1 MKESPKQEQT
11 HQKKEQ
17 KPPTSPSPAKKK
29 RNYKLPRRIF
39 LGLVG
44 VIALFVLIFVIS
56 AAQNLPSLSEIEN
69 PRANLSTQ
77 LISSDGYVLQ
87 NFYTDQNRISINL
100 NEVSPHLINALIAT
114 EDARFY
120 GHSGVDPIAPFSI
133 LKDIILRGR
142 VRGGSTVTQQLARNL
157 YDKKVGRDRSATR
170 KLKEMIVSWI
180 LERKFTKQEI
190 LQAYLNTVNIYGNAY
205 GIEVA
210 SNRLFDKS
218 AKNLNLEEAALMVG
232 MLKGQ
237 GVYNPYSRPEAA
249 TTRRNTVINLM
260 AQHEFLNPDS
270 LDLDS
275 VKNIPLSNSLAARQ
289 EQDHIKGLAPYF
301 REHVRGEL
309 QEWCKKNGYDLYT
322 DGLRVYTTLDSRMQ
336 QHAEIAVKEHLTE
349 LQEKMD
355 KHIKGREPYKKDPS
369 ILTRLQRQSYRYI
382 AAKRAKKS
390 DAEIKKE
397 FETPRKMRI
406 FSWEGEIDTTMSPMD
421 SIRYYSKYLEVG
433 VMSIDPKTGHVKAW
447 VGGPN
452 YKHFKYDHV
461 ATGARQVGSTFKPF
475 FYATVFK
482 NELKDPC
489 DIVLENR
496 VSFDLPDGTKWQP
509 KNSDGSVGGRI
520 SLRRGLAT
528 SANLVTAQLLK
539 SLNEDGFSVESVVK
553 LAQDMGIESH
563 IDAVPS
569 LILGTAELKLME
581 LTNAYTTFAN
591 GGNWV
596 EPIIITR
603 IEDRNGN
610 VIEQFVPETRQA
622 LDEKTAYTMVEL
634 LRGVVDEPGGTASR
648 LRFRYKFENE
658 IGGKTG
664 TTQNQSDGWFMGITP
679 NLVTGVWVGCAE
691 RQMRFRSLA
700 LGQGA
705 NMALPIWALYMQDV
719 YEDKVIGLPQDRFEK
734 PQGFEVDFNCGP
746 SSRGDEDA
754 PVEEPE
760 PVSDFD
766 KYDG

>member
-1 MKESPKQEQT
+1 MSESPLQEQT
-11 HQKKEQ
+11 NQKKEQ
-17 KPPTSPSPAKKK
+17 KPPTTSPPKKKK
-29 RNYKLPRRIF
+29 RNFKLPRRMF
-39 LGLVG
+39 LGLIG
-44 VIALFVLIFVIS
+44 VIALFVVIFIIS
-56 AAQNLPSLSEIEN
+56 AASNLPSLSEIEN
-69 PRANLSTQ
+69 PNSNLSTQ
-77 LISSDGYVLQ
+77 LISADGYVLQ
-87 NFYTDQNRISINL
+87 NFYTDQNRISVNL
-100 NEVSPHLINALIAT
+100 NQVSPHLINALIAT
-114 EDARFY
+114 EDSRFY

-133 LKDIILRGR
+133 IKDIILRGR

-190 LQAYLNTVNIYGNAY
+190 LQAYLNTVNIYGDAF

-210 SNRLFDKS
+210 SNRLYDKS
-218 AKNLNLEEAALMVG
+218 AKNLNLEEAALMVA

-237 GVYNPYSRPEAA
+237 GVYHPYRRVKAA
-249 TTRRNTVINLM
+249 TDRRNTVLTLM
-260 AQHEFLNPDS
+260 EQHKFLNADS
-270 LDLDS
+270 LDIDS
-275 VKNIPLSNSLAARQ
+275 VKQIPLSNSLAATQ

-301 REHVRGEL
+301 REHVRKKM
-309 QEWCKKNGYDLYT
+309 QKWCKENGYNLYT

-336 QHAEIAVKEHLTE
+336 EHAEYAVREHLTV
-349 LQEKMD
+349 LQGQMD
-355 KHIKGREPYKKDPS
+355 KHIKGREPYKKDPT
-369 ILTRLQRQSYRYI
+369 ILTRLQRQSYRHI

-390 DAEIKKE
+390 AAEIKKE

-406 FSWEGEIDTTMSPMD
+406 FNWNGEIDTTMSPMD

-433 VMSIDPKTGHVKAW
+433 VMSVDPKTGHIKAW

-482 NELKDPC
+482 NELKKPC

-496 VSFDLPDGTKWQP
+496 VTFDLPDGSKWQP

-539 SLNEDGFSVESVVK
+539 SLNEDGFGVENVVN
-553 LAQDMGIESH
+553 LAHEMGIESP

-569 LILGTAELKLME
+569 LILGTAELKLIE
-581 LTNAYTTFAN
+581 LTNAYATFAN
-591 GGNWV
+591 KGNWV
-596 EPIIITR
+596 EPIMITR

-610 VIEQFVPETRQA
+610 VIEQFVPDTRTA
-622 LDEKTAYTMVEL
+622 LDEKTAFTMVEL
-634 LRGVVDEPGGTASR
+634 LRGVVDEPGGTAGR

-691 RQMRFRSLA
+691 RQMRFRSLK

-705 NMALPIWALYMQDV
+705 NMALPIWGLYMQDV
-719 YEDKVIGLPQDRFEK
+719 YEDKAIGLPKDHFERPK
-734 PQGFEVDFNCGP
+734 GYNVNFNCGP
-746 SSRGDEDA
+746 TSIGEDE
-754 PVEEPE
+754 VEQKEPE
-760 PVSDFD
+760 NVGDFD
-766 KYDG
+766 KYDS

>member
-1 MKESPKQEQT
+1 MNESPLQEQT
-11 HQKKEQ
+11 NQKKEQ
-17 KPPTSPSPAKKK
+17 KPPTSPSPEMKKQNFK
-29 RNYKLPRRIF
+29 TPRRIF

-44 VIALFVLIFVIS
+44 VVALFILIFVIS
-56 AAQNLPSLSEIEN
+56 AASNLPSLSEIEN

-77 LISSDGYVLQ
+77 LISADGYVLQ
-87 NFYTDQNRISINL
+87 NFYTDQNRISIGL
-100 NEVSPHLINALIAT
+100 NQVSPHLINALIAT
-114 EDARFY
+114 EDSRFY

-133 LKDIILRGR
+133 IKDIVFRGF

-157 YDKKVGRDRSATR
+157 YDKKVGKDRSATR

-218 AKNLNLEEAALMVG
+218 AKNLSLEEAALMVG

-237 GVYNPYSRPEAA
+237 GVYNPYRKEEVS
-249 TTRRNTVINLM
+249 TKRRNTVINLM
-260 AQHEFLNPDS
+260 AEHGFLDPDS

-275 VKNIPLSNSLAARQ
+275 VKQIPLSKSLSANQ
-289 EQDHIKGLAPYF
+289 EQDHIKGLGPYF
-301 REHVRGEL
+301 RESVR
-309 QEWCKKNGYDLYT
+309 QQMQVWCEKNGYDLYT

-336 QHAEIAVKEHLTE
+336 QHAEIAVREHLTE
-349 LQEKMD
+349 LQKDFD

-369 ILTRLQRQSYRYI
+369 ILTRLQSQSYRYL
-382 AAKRAKKS
+382 AAKRAGKTE
-390 DAEIKKE
+390 AEIKKL
-397 FETPRKMRI
+397 FETKREMRV
-406 FSWEGEIDTTMSPMD
+406 FHWSGDIDTVMSPMD
-421 SIRYYSKYLEVG
+421 SIAYYSKFLEAG
-433 VMSIDPKTGHVKAW
+433 VLSIDPQTGYVKAW

-452 YKHFKYDHV
+452 YKYFKYDHV
-461 ATGARQVGSTFKPF
+461 TTGARQVGSTFKPF

-482 NELKDPC
+482 NDLKKPC

-496 VSFDLPDGTKWQP
+496 VTFDLPDGSKWQP

-539 SLNEDGFSVESVVK
+539 SLNEDGFGVENVVE
-553 LAQDMGIESH
+553 LAKEMGIKSY
-563 IDAVPS
+563 IDPVPS
-569 LILGTAELKLME
+569 LILGTAEIKLIE
-581 LTNAYTTFAN
+581 LTNAYATFAN
-591 GGNWV
+591 RGNWI
-596 EPIIITR
+596 EPILITR

-610 VIEQFVPETRQA
+610 VIEQFVPNTHRA

-634 LRGVVDEPGGTASR
+634 LRGVVDEPGGTAGR
-648 LRFRYKFENE
+648 LRYRYKFDNE

-664 TTQNQSDGWFMGITP
+664 TTQNQSDGWFMGMTP

-691 RQMRFRSLA
+691 RQMRFRSLS

-705 NMALPIWALYMQDV
+705 NMALPIWGLYMQDV
-719 YEDKVIGLPQDRFEK
+719 YEDKAIGLPKDRFTK
-734 PQGFEVDFNCGP
+734 PEGVDINFNCGP
-746 SSRGDEDA
+746 GSRG
-754 PVEEPE
+754 EEELRPE
-760 PVSDFD
+760 QKDPVSDFD
-766 KYDG
+766 KYDS